1 MSPPVTNPPTYP
13 PGESSELP
21 RMAGGKCGPPLQW
34 HTGWVSLVGVD
45 RWVNVRPPIQSPVLQ
60 DPPRSSARPSIC
72 HPGQRGTPTHG
83 GGSSLAEG
91 VDGRGETTVQAEDL
105 RGSNGMAA
113 ARNMKGN
120 HGAKGSGTFAARR
133 RYGWGT
139 AVQRCGSCLQFWS
152 GRQQHK
158 ISWNRYFLSLAP
170 WIQQLTSFSTTAVSG
185 R

>member
-105 RGSNGMAA
+105 RGSNGMAV

-120 HGAKGSGTFAARR
+120 HGAKVPVHLQRGDAMAGARQCSGVGRACSSGLDGSNT
-133 RYGWGT
+133 
-139 AVQRCGSCLQFWS
+139 
-152 GRQQHK
+152 K
-158 ISWNRYFLSLAP
+158 
-170 WIQQLTSFSTTAVSG
+170 
-185 R
+185 